1 MRRNFARIARSTPVS
16 NTDTVNTVAVEETIP
31 DRRERFT
38 ITDYAGPAVV
48 FVLFVAVWYLL
59 SQVILPPQKRFLLPT
74 PHKVIAEGFMV
85 WRSGDRRGLQ
95 PILLSLWDTTKVA
108 LLGLSITIVVGMGL
122 AVLMST
128 RRWLERA
135 TWPYLVAV
143 QSAPILALT
152 PLIRALIDGT
162 QRQRVLVV
170 VLISI
175 FPIVSNTL
183 FGLLSAE
190 KSQHELF
197 TLQGA
202 SRWTRLSKLQFP
214 AALPNIFVGL
224 RISAGLAVIGAV
236 VGDFYFAQGGVV
248 GIGAQIDIYRNRLWG
263 AELITAILL
272 ASALGLVV
280 FLFFGW
286 VQRLAIGKWH
296 ITNRGQ

>member
-1 MRRNFARIARSTPVS
+1 MS
-16 NTDTVNTVAVEETIP
+16 DQLQTVNEDVISDKPQGLRPA
-31 DRRERFT
+31 DLL
-38 ITDYAGPAVV
+38 GPGVV
-48 FVLFVAVWYLL
+48 FALFIGVWYLL
-59 SQVILPPQKRFLLPT
+59 SKVILPVHKRFLLPT
-74 PHKVIAEGFMV
+74 PNKVITEGFMV
-85 WRSGDRRGLQ
+85 WHSGDRRGLQ
-95 PILLSLWDTTKVA
+95 PILVSLWDSAKVA
-108 LLGLSITIVVGMGL
+108 LLGLAITIVIGMGL

-128 RRWLERA
+128 RRWLEQA

-152 PLIRALIDGT
+152 PLIRALIDSTQT
-162 QRQRVLVV
+162 QRLLVV

-202 SRWTRLSKLQFP
+202 SRWTRLTKLQFP
-214 AALPNIFVGL
+214 SALPNIFVGL

-236 VGDFYFAQGGVV
+236 VGDFYFRQGGVV
-248 GIGAQIDIYRNRLWG
+248 GIGAQIDVYRSRLWG
-263 AELITAILL
+263 PELLTAIIL

-286 VQRLAIGKWH
+286 LARRVIGKWH
-296 ITNRGQ
+296 ITNRGH

>member
-1 MRRNFARIARSTPVS
+1 MNTTANPDVS
-16 NTDTVNTVAVEETIP
+16 LEIVPEQP
-31 DRRERFT
+31 ERT
-38 ITDYAGPAVV
+38 RASDLVGPAVV
-48 FVLFVAVWYLL
+48 FALFIGVWYLL
-59 SQVILPPQKRFLLPT
+59 STVILPEHKRFLLPT
-74 PHKVIAEGFMV
+74 PHQVVKEGFFV
-85 WRSGDRRGLQ
+85 WHTGERRGLY
-95 PILLSLWDTTKVA
+95 PILMSLWDSAKVA
-108 LLGLSITIVVGMGL
+108 LIGLGITIVVGMAL
-122 AVLMST
+122 ATLMST

-152 PLIRALIDGT
+152 PLIRALIDGSMK
-162 QRQRVLVV
+162 QRLLVV

-202 SRWTRLSKLQFP
+202 GKWTRLTKLQFP

-236 VGDFYFAQGGVV
+236 VGDFYFRQGGTV
-248 GIGAQIDIYRNRLWG
+248 GIGAQIDVYRSRLWG
-263 AELITAILL
+263 AELITAIIM
-272 ASALGLVV
+272 ASVLGLVV

-286 VQRLAIGKWH
+286 LSRRVIGKWH
-296 ITNRGQ
+296 ITTRGQ

>member
-1 MRRNFARIARSTPVS
+1 MSAMDSTAASIDEIIPEQKDGFKISDYIGPIITFA
-16 NTDTVNTVAVEETIP
+16 
-31 DRRERFT
+31 
-38 ITDYAGPAVV
+38 
-48 FVLFVAVWYLL
+48 LFIGVWYII
-59 SQVILPPQKRFLLPT
+59 SGIVLPDHKRFLLPT
-74 PHKVIAEGFMV
+74 PHEVIKEGFMV
-85 WRSGDRRGLQ
+85 WRTGERRGLQ
-95 PILLSLWDTTKVA
+95 PILVSLWDSAKIA
-108 LLGLSITIVVGMGL
+108 LIGLAITIVIGMSL
-122 AVLMST
+122 AVIMST

-135 TWPYLVAV
+135 TWPFLVAV

-162 QRQRVLVV
+162 QTQRLLVV

-190 KSQHELF
+190 KTQHELF
-197 TLQGA
+197 ALQGA
-202 SRWTRLSKLQFP
+202 SRWVRLMKLQFP
-214 AALPNIFVGL
+214 AALPNIFVGF

-236 VGDFYFAQGGVV
+236 VGDFYFREGGVV
-248 GIGAQIDIYRNRLWG
+248 GIGAIIQLYRNRLWG
-263 AELITAILL
+263 PELIASILL

-286 VQRLAIGKWH
+286 LSRVAIGKWH

>member
-1 MRRNFARIARSTPVS
+1 MNQF
-16 NTDTVNTVAVEETIP
+16 DVAVTDSVLP
-31 DRRERFT
+31 DRHMKRSMKEVV
-38 ITDYAGPAVV
+38 GPV
-48 FVLFVAVWYLL
+48 FVFFLFIGGWYLL
-59 SQVILPPQKRFLLPT
+59 AKVILPEHKRFLLPA
-74 PHKVIAEGFMV
+74 PHEVIVEGFGV
-85 WRSGDRRGLQ
+85 WRTGERRGLQ
-95 PILLSLWDTTKVA
+95 PILLSLWDSTKIA
-108 LLGLSITIVVGMGL
+108 LMGLVITIVLGTAL

-128 RRWLERA
+128 RRWLEKA
-135 TWPYLVAV
+135 TWPYLVAI

-152 PLIRALIDGT
+152 PLIRALVDGT
-162 QRQRVLVV
+162 QTQRLLVV
-170 VLISI
+170 VLIAI

-202 SRWTRLSKLQFP
+202 SSWTRLTKLQIP

-236 VGDFYFAQGGVV
+236 VGDFYFRQGGVV
-248 GIGAQIDIYRNRLWG
+248 GIGAQIDVYRARLWG
-263 AELITAILL
+263 PELITAIIL

-286 VQRLAIGKWH
+286 VSRLAIGKWH
-296 ITNRGQ
+296 ITTRGQ